1 MSNHY
6 HIVVKITPD
15 QLSAL
20 TDEDILR
27 RWCTLYQG
35 PIIVQRMLT
44 GACLSDVEF
53 HQVREL
59 ASVYRKRLGDLGWFM
74 KCLNE
79 PIAREANAEDECTG
93 HFWESR
99 YKSQALKDERAL
111 LSCMA
116 YVDLNPVRAQMSETP
131 ETSDYTSIK
140 ERAQPSE
147 DLAES
152 IVSSFLESSS
162 PGNLSRKPL
171 MQFKTPTQPGSDVE
185 LPFEWHDYLNLV
197 DLTGRAVDPRKRGT
211 ISKQLP
217 SILSRL
223 EISEADWVIESCNF
237 EENFR
242 RRQHSRR
249 RTS

>member
-27 RWCTLYQG
+27 RWCALYQG

-53 HQVREL
+53 YQVREF

-116 YVDLNPVRAQMSETP
+116 YVDLNPVRAQMSDTP
-131 ETSDYTSIK
+131 ESSEYTSIK
-140 ERAQPSE
+140 ERLKPSE
-147 DLAES
+147 TLAQS
-152 IVSSFLESSS
+152 ILSNFTESSS
-162 PGNLSRKPL
+162 PKDLSRKPL
-171 MQFKTPTQPGSDVE
+171 LPFKGPKQPASDVE
-185 LPFEWHDYLNLV
+185 LPFEWQDYLVLV
-197 DLTGRAVDPRKRGT
+197 DLTGRAVDPRKRGS
-211 ISKQLP
+211 ISKRLP